1 MLELREGSDS
11 GTDKHRCALLDPNL
25 KMSFKKYFIGVE
37 LIYHVELVSDV
48 HLQLLTF
55 NTP

>member
-1 MLELREGSDS
+1 MLELREGSDTET
-11 GTDKHRCALLDPNL
+11 GKHQCALLDLNL

-48 HLQLLTF
+48 HL
-55 NTP
+55 

>member
-1 MLELREGSDS
+1 MLELREGSDA
-11 GTDKHRCALLDPNL
+11 GTDKHRCALLAPNL
-25 KMSFKKYFIGVE
+25 KMSFKKYLIGVE
-37 LIYHVELVSDV
+37 LIYRVELVSDV